1 MTVNK
6 IDKEMAVGLFRAYAE
21 QAKIAYYQVD
31 GETRSV
37 TFNCLDIVGDYIAV
51 EFDDIYSHKLAE
63 KTARRLLARELI
75 ATYS

>member
-6 IDKEMAVGLFRAYAE
+6 IDKEMAIGLFHAYAE
-21 QAKIAYYQVD
+21 QAKIEYYQVN
-31 GETRSV
+31 GEIRSV

-51 EFDDIYSHKLAE
+51 EFDDLYSDKLAE

-75 ATYS
+75 LTFA